1 MSAEESFEKAW
12 RMALNSPTMYREGF
26 RKGETH
32 SNSLNPA
39 YVRRIF
45 IAGVGG
51 SGIVGDIISA
61 IKEPNSPPPVETLKT
76 FRLPGYVGPD
86 TLLIPV
92 SYSGDTVETSWAFID
107 GFSKSVSVVGVSS
120 GGRLTSLMETR
131 GLRVV
136 RVSEGLQPRYAVPEM
151 VGAVYGLLTGFE
163 AFSREKFLQAVD
175 ELETYAKKVSENG
188 LQPVVEHA
196 RPLLGRHAVI
206 VSADNL
212 YSAAYRLKC
221 QLNENAKH
229 PCHVAT
235 APEAFH
241 NEVEGWTSLGNY
253 CYVFLRSSYEHLM
266 VSDGLDWMKEY
277 LSSNGAAFIEITV
290 ESSSPVSE
298 VLKFLLMADLLSLG
312 VAYLK
317 KVDPIKLQTLPRLRP
332 ILRRHLP

>member
-1 MSAEESFEKAW
+1 MSVEEGCEKAW
-12 RMALNSPTMYREGF
+12 RMVLSSPTMYREGF
-26 RKGETH
+26 SKGETH
-32 SNSLNPA
+32 SNTVNPA

-61 IKEPNSPPPVETLKT
+61 IRDHNLPPPVETLKT
-76 FRLPGYVGPD
+76 FRLPGYTGPD

-92 SYSGDTVETSWAFID
+92 SYSGDTVETSWAFVD
-107 GFSKSVSVVGVSS
+107 GFSKSVAVVGVSS
-120 GGRLTSLMETR
+120 GGRLTSLMEVR
-131 GLRVV
+131 RLRVV
-136 RVSEGLQPRYAVPEM
+136 KVSEGLQPRYAVPEM

-163 AFSREKFLQAVD
+163 AFPREKFLQAVD
-175 ELETYAKKVSENG
+175 ELETYAKKFSENG
-188 LQPVVEHA
+188 LQQMVEQA
-196 RPLLGRHAVI
+196 RPMLGRHVVI

-241 NEVEGWTSLGNY
+241 NEVEGWTNLGNY
-253 CYVFLRSSYEHLM
+253 CYVFLRSGYEQLM

-277 LSSNGAAFIEITV
+277 LRSNGAAVIEIGV
-290 ESSSPVSE
+290 KSSSPVSE
-298 VLKFLLMADLLSLG
+298 LLKFLLIADLLSLG
-312 VAYLK
+312 LACLK
-317 KVDPIKLQTLPRLRP
+317 KVDPIMLHTIPKLRP